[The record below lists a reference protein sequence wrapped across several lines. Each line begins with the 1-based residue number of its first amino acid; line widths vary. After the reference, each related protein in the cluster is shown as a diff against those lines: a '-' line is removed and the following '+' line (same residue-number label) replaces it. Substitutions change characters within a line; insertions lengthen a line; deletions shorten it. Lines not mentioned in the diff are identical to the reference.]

1 MPILLAA
8 DAGPSDALITNPAMV
23 LGILL
28 VILAIVFKSSEH
40 PMFRGFYRVVPALLL
55 CYFVPGLLAT
65 TELVGDDQGRL
76 YHVASR
82 YLLPACLVMLTMT
95 ADLPGI
101 LRLGPKMLGVFLA
114 STAGVIIGAPL
125 AVLIVGTFSPET
137 VGGAD
142 AEAVWRGLATVAGS
156 WIGGGANQAA
166 MKEVFL
172 PSDELF
178 SAMVAVDVIVAN
190 VWMGVLLW
198 MAGSNVMIDRLI
210 KADRRQ
216 LDALNERLA
225 LVEKQA
231 PPRPALTSDLM
242 TICAIGFLAT
252 GIASLFGGWLA
263 ERFAETAPWAS
274 RFSLTSPFFWLV
286 VIATT
291 IGVGLSFSRRVR
303 SLESTGASRIATVF
317 LYLLVATIGLKMDL
331 MAIGER
337 PGIFVVGLVW
347 ISIQAIFVLT
357 ATVLL
362 RAPIFFAAVGSQA
375 NIGGAASAPVVAAA
389 FDPRLAPV
397 GVLLAVVGYALG
409 TYGAWLAAQ
418 LMRVASGG

>member
-8 DAGPSDALITNPAMV
+8 APSPSDALITNPAMV

-28 VILAIVFKSSEH
+28 VILALVFKTSEH
-40 PMFRGFYRVVPALLL
+40 SMFRGFYRVVPALLL
-55 CYFVPGLLAT
+55 CYFLPGLLAT
-65 TELVGDDQGRL
+65 SKLVGDDQGRL

-95 ADLPGI
+95 ADLKGI

-114 STAGVIIGAPL
+114 STAGVILGAPL
-125 AVLIVGTFSPET
+125 AVLIVGTISPET
-137 VGGAD
+137 VGGTGPN
-142 AEAVWRGLATVAGS
+142 AVWRGLATVAGS

-166 MKEVFL
+166 MKEIFQ
-172 PSDELF
+172 PSDGLF

-198 MAGSNVMIDRLI
+198 MAGSNLMVDRWI

-216 LDALNERLA
+216 LDALKERLA
-225 LVEKQA
+225 LVEQQA
-231 PPRPALTSDLM
+231 PPRPATTSDLM

-252 GIASLFGGWLA
+252 GIASLLGGWLA
-263 ERFAETAPWAS
+263 DRFTETAPWS
-274 RFSLTSPFFWLV
+274 SKFSLTSPFFWLV

-303 SLESTGASRIATVF
+303 RLESAGASRIATVF
-317 LYLLVATIGLKMDL
+317 LYLLVATIGLKMNL
-331 MAIGER
+331 LAIGER

-347 ISIQAIFVLT
+347 ISIQAFFVLT
-357 ATVLL
+357 TTVLL

-397 GVLLAVVGYALG
+397 GVLLAIVGYALG

-418 LMRVASGG
+418 LMRLASGG